1 MSTKKYKCPYCN
13 ARLERS
19 ALIKH
24 VDKSHQELIPDGFTS
39 TRIVYNSVNKTD
51 GGKCR
56 VCGKPTE
63 WREDTG
69 RYDVLCK
76 DPKCKQKMRDDYKK
90 NMLRVRGTYNILN
103 DPEQQEKMLA
113 NRSISGEY
121 QFSDGGKVGYTGTY
135 EKKCLEFMDVVM
147 QIKSDDIMSP
157 GPSMEY
163 TYNGAKHIY
172 IPDFYYVP
180 YNLIIEVKDGGDNP
194 NTKLSPGMKSSR
206 ERTIEKERMITD
218 KGIYNYIRLTN
229 NNFQQ
234 LIEVFMGIKYALIE
248 GDPRKTVK
256 INESSDIDFF
266 EEYESLSENGIITTK
281 DLEYNLD
288 QWKIGGKNILFITGL
303 SGSGKSTK
311 AAKLAKEN
319 NAVNIEID
327 LFEHNDIVFDK
338 NTNND
343 EGNLIVKEYFEK
355 KYGGARKMPQ
365 GDPKLPH
372 MLYDFIKY
380 CINYASKHKDRLF
393 VMEGIQLAD
402 LEMAEE
408 LKNYPVIIVNTSIIK
423 SMYRAA
429 KREGIKDYFN
439 SFKSFSDFLGW
450 FKWYLQMDKNNKKFA
465 KDLKES
471 TFNESTTPKNCKR
484 LNNYGGSLYFVS
496 QEELNG
502 KVLAPRIP
510 DNYFTKNNYEDNTI
524 KRVCFAPSI
533 DKCLMGLSQNLK
545 GKEFYVYEPDGEY
558 EVYKPDKNLV
568 PDSLITGE
576 LWILKPVKLKRVNRI
591 KVIDDAGEDGIPFY
605 YGDNKAELYKWNYEI
620 IDESAVPEKCKK
632 CGGDIKVY
640 LRGEPVYLCADCG
653 EYYGTV
659 PFKESAIIKEDG
671 MVAAASLFYIALFG
685 VFAYSTLSDAK
696 KKYLD
701 PLKYSYIA
709 TTKEL
714 KAIPKN
720 GGYKDAKFA
729 LATVGYFH
737 LNYRQADKGIIYKT
751 SIAKNNM
758 VYLYKFNSK
767 EFKLIDNGKFE
778 DLCKKNDIQI
788 KEFTGTALTNRKEIY
803 DNALKLFKDE
813 LKGNKLLNSSKTEW
827 GSNKD
832 ALNEFCSGKDDSISI
847 YYLDLWSIMPDAR
860 TRDPERIEWCNK
872 EIYGKLEEVAKKVNS
887 KLPKGY
893 KVEYAGD
900 WDGLLYSLEA
910 PKASNESSLLS
921 LQEAASNLVFIDIN
935 RDKNTT
941 VKYLKQRNSKYTN
954 YLDNY
959 IGEIIVDQDKDK
971 LAGQVFI
978 GKKGTKD
985 EGFITGLEV
994 YKPYKNKGLGSK
1006 LLDDAVKK
1014 YNGIDLTVYKD
1025 NDIAIRM
1032 YKKYGFVIL
1041 GPGNTKNND
1050 YYMKLK
1056 SKVSKSDKKS
1066 IKESSGMTADQVDR
1080 FYTLLKQRLDEDEEF
1095 EKYESALT
1103 PYNKDTDGP
1112 NEFPKEKS
1120 NFSADDLSNTEIDDL
1135 SFDDLDDDE
1144 ED

>member
-24 VDKSHQELIPDGFTS
+24 VDKFHQELIPDGFTS

-69 RYDVLCK
+69 RYNVLCK

-234 LIEVFMGIKYALIE
+234 LIEVFMDIKYALIE

-256 INESSDIDFF
+256 VNESSDIDFF

-319 NAVNIEID
+319 NAINIEID

-343 EGNLIVKEYFEK
+343 DGNIIVKEYFEK

-393 VMEGIQLAD
+393 IMEGIQLAD

-471 TFNESTTPKNCKR
+471 TFNESTTLKNCKR
-484 LNNYGGSLYFVS
+484 LNNYGGNLYFIS

-502 KVLAPRIP
+502 KILSPRIP

-545 GKEFYVYEPDGEY
+545 GEELYVYEPDGEY
-558 EVYKPDKNLV
+558 EIYKPDKNLV
-568 PDSLITGE
+568 PDSSITGE
-576 LWILKPVKLKRVNRI
+576 LWILKPVKLKKLAKI
-591 KVIDDAGEDGIPFY
+591 KVIGDAGEDGIPFY
-605 YGDNKAELYKWNYEI
+605 YGDNKAELYKWNYKI
-620 IDESAVPEKCKK
+620 IDESTIPEKCKK

-640 LRGEPVYLCADCG
+640 LRGEPVYLCSDCG

-659 PFKESAIIKEDG
+659 PFKEDAILKSKNEPFFFYHLLPKGASITNGITSLEYQYNHNMNDFLKNSNKYRTRLCGGWNIYPGRNPNSLSSEEIHEGINQFRHSNGGCNRIYLFRYAPYENLGSQMKKILAGKDIYRVDVSKLLKDGIIIDIDYGYIDSNTDNDKLSEDWYRNI
-671 MVAAASLFYIALFG
+671 SYDDYFKNYTEDNPDRLLFSYMNHISVTPKNG
-685 VFAYSTLSDAK
+685 VIP
-696 KKYLD
+696 KKYL
-701 PLKYSYIA
+701 
-709 TTKEL
+709 TK
-714 KAIPKN
+714 I
-720 GGYKDAKFA
+720 
-729 LATVGYFH
+729 
-737 LNYRQADKGIIYKT
+737 DK
-751 SIAKNNM
+751 S
-758 VYLYKFNSK
+758 NS
-767 EFKLIDNGKFE
+767 
-778 DLCKKNDIQI
+778 
-788 KEFTGTALTNRKEIY
+788 
-803 DNALKLFKDE
+803 
-813 LKGNKLLNSSKTEW
+813 
-827 GSNKD
+827 
-832 ALNEFCSGKDDSISI
+832 
-847 YYLDLWSIMPDAR
+847 
-860 TRDPERIEWCNK
+860 
-872 EIYGKLEEVAKKVNS
+872 
-887 KLPKGY
+887 
-893 KVEYAGD
+893 
-900 WDGLLYSLEA
+900 
-910 PKASNESSLLS
+910 LS
-921 LQEAASNLVFIDIN
+921 LQETDTILEQSNPDNLVFIDIN